1 MENLKI
7 STEGSKV
14 TITFDAEHRGG
25 KSSSGKTTIVATT
38 SGNVPVPGFPHIKI
52 GVNAYVK

>member
-7 STEGSKV
+7 STNGDEV
-14 TITFDAEHRGG
+14 TITFNASHRGG
-25 KSSSGKTTIVATT
+25 KSSSGKTTIVAIT
-38 SGNVPVPGFPHIKI
+38 SGNVPVPGFPDIKI